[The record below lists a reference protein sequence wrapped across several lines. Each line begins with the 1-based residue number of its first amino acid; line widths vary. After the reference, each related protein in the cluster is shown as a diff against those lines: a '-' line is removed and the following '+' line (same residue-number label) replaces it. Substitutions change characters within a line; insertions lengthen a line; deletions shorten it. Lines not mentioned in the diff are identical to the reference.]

1 MENNDIDGKIAIK
14 QKEISVEQDFNRKVK
29 LQKELQI
36 LELRKQIISFQNRIE
51 QIRNSFQ

>member
-1 MENNDIDGKIAIK
+1 MENDDIGAKIEVK
-14 QKEISVEQDFNRKVK
+14 QKEISVEQDFNRKAK

-51 QIRNSFQ
+51 QIRNSF

>member
-14 QKEISVEQDFNRKVK
+14 QKEISVENDFNRKAK

-36 LELRKQIISFQNRIE
+36 LELRKQIISFQNRIK
-51 QIRNSFQ
+51 QIRNSF